1 MGRTWNLSQESVLST
16 EDLVVRGSVNTGG
29 VMLLVIVYEI
39 SFICT

>member
-16 EDLVVRGSVNTGG
+16 EYLVVRGSVNTGG
-29 VMLLVIVYEI
+29 VMLLVHEI